1 MKNYRRSKSTKNQ
14 KTIIDDLNEYIEQNI
29 KLIINSEAFD
39 SLIYG
44 TRCNLVKNGK
54 LEEGMLYLNDSKE
67 NNLSFAIK
75 RNDKIINI
83 KIDTIDRITFNESS
97 NKIINYKGNKKGKV
111 MQLLV
116 GKNFMEFLFNTNDDL
131 NKIIKGFYIY
141 LTETVG
147 VEDNIEAYIND
158 LWKKY
163 DKDFNNYID
172 KKEFEKLKED
182 LGLEDNND
190 LMYEIDENHDG
201 KIQYSELLNYYR
213 SLTNGEEFKSI
224 FKSYSKKIDDEELMS
239 FYNLIEFFEDIQK
252 ESLNLFDVANI
263 IIKFNR
269 NITKNERESLYKLLD
284 TYYAKNNLEIYEE
297 DLIEIEKKFNYNL
310 LSIRKKFHF
319 TMTLKEFGIMLNS
332 EINTVY
338 NNLDDELDLDN
349 PLTDYFINSTHNT
362 YLTGHQIHGKA
373 KASMYSRA
381 VLNGYRLV
389 ELDCYNGDNDNI
401 KVTHGY
407 TLVGEV
413 NAKDILIELRN
424 NSFKNSDLP
433 VILCIENH
441 LDQKHQKVLVDL
453 FNDILKDLYI
463 FPQNPIPE
471 FLPNLNDLKR
481 KFLIKCGGPRI
492 SQDKVKE
499 PIKRKKKRRKESINS
514 NYYRNHNILR
524 KATVFYKTIVPEIK
538 KKNQDYLLLNQKE
551 TLLTKII
558 HNGENNDDKDL
569 DEENENEVIIETLDK
584 IRGLNGTKFNFKEI
598 EKMNY
603 QPWEMVTLKCNKCL
617 SYSSTFDKRVKMI
630 NFSKNTLIK
639 VYPQNFDSTNY
650 NIIQWWLL
658 GANIA
663 ALNIQ
668 ANLDDFTLYDKVFF
682 LQNKNLGFVKKPDK
696 LLFNSNEYESYNKPY
711 FKISLN
717 IISIFALSKL
727 LDETGIKIRKGYS
740 FVLKVYILGCRE
752 DEEKNTKYK
761 FKLNDGFIFTRIQ
774 NNEEMN
780 FDVYEKDLS
789 GLMIKIEYD
798 NKILARSCIPFC
810 MMKEGYRRIPIF
822 DSFCN
827 EFPASCIIGLFKKI
841 DYKYDIESNYDESEN

>member
-1 MKNYRRSKSTKNQ
+1 MKNFRRTKSTKSQ
-14 KTIIDDLNEYIEQNI
+14 QTIIDDLKGYMEHSKNYIM
-29 KLIINSEAFD
+29 NSEALN

-44 TRCNLVKNGK
+44 TKCYLVKRGVLK
-54 LEEGMLYLNDSKE
+54 EGMLYLSDSKR
-67 NNLSFAIK
+67 NNLSFALQK
-75 RNDKIINI
+75 NDKIIDI
-83 KIDTIDRITFNESS
+83 KIDRIVRITFDELS
-97 NKIINYKGNKKGKV
+97 NNLIKYEGDKNGKV
-111 MQLLV
+111 IQLLV
-116 GKNFMEFLFNTNDDL
+116 DKTVFDFLFISNIDL
-131 NKIIKGFYIY
+131 FKITKGLYIF
-141 LTETVG
+141 LTETIG
-147 VEDNIEAYIND
+147 VEDNIEAYINE

-172 KKEFEKLKED
+172 KDEFEKLKED

-190 LMYEIDENHDG
+190 LMYEIDENRDG

-213 SLTNGEEFKSI
+213 SLTNGDEFKNI
-224 FKSYSKKIDDEELMS
+224 FKKYSKKVDDEEVIS
-239 FYNLIEFFEDIQK
+239 FYNLLEFFEEEQK
-252 ESLNLFDVANI
+252 ENLNLFDIANI
-263 IIKFNR
+263 IIKFKR
-269 NITKNERESLYKLLD
+269 NITKNEREELYKYLD
-284 TYYAKNNLEIYEE
+284 TLYAKNNLEIYEE
-297 DLIEIEKKFNYNL
+297 DLFKIEKKFNSNL
-310 LSIRKKFHF
+310 LSIRIKFHF
-319 TMTLKEFGIMLNS
+319 VMNLKEFGIMLNS
-332 EINTVY
+332 ELNTVY
-338 NNLDDELDLDN
+338 NKLDEELDLDN

-373 KASMYSRA
+373 KSSMYSKA

-389 ELDCYNGDNDNI
+389 ELDCYNGDNDTI
-401 KVTHGY
+401 RVTHGY

-424 NSFKNSDLP
+424 NSFKNSELP

-441 LDQKHQKVLVDL
+441 LDKKHQKVLVDL

-463 FPQNPIPE
+463 FPQNPIPK
-471 FLPNLNDLKR
+471 FLPNLKDLKK

-492 SQDKVKE
+492 SEDKIME
-499 PIKRKKKRRKESINS
+499 PIKRKKKARKESITS
-514 NYYRNHNILR
+514 NYYRNQNILR
-524 KATVFYKTIVPEIK
+524 KSTVFYKTIVPDIK
-538 KKNQDYLLLNQKE
+538 KKNNEYLLLNRKKS
-551 TLLTKII
+551 LASKIVY
-558 HNGENNDDKDL
+558 NGDDKNIDL
-569 DEENENEVIIETLDK
+569 DEENENEDIIETLDK
-584 IRGLNGTKFNFKEI
+584 IRGLNGTKFKFNEI

-617 SYSSTFDKRVKMI
+617 SYSSTFEKRVKMI

-682 LQNKNLGFVKKPDK
+682 LQNQNLGFVKKPDK
-696 LLFNSNEYESYNKPY
+696 LLFDSNEYESYKKPY
-711 FKISLN
+711 FKVTLN

-727 LDETGIKIRKGYS
+727 LDETGIKIRKGNS
-740 FVLKVYILGCRE
+740 FYLEVYILGCKE
-752 DEEKNTKYK
+752 EEEKNEKYK
-761 FKLNDGFIFTRIQ
+761 FYLTDGFIFTKIK

-789 GLMIKIEYD
+789 GLMLKIVYD
-798 NKILARSCIPFC
+798 DNIVARSCIPFC

-822 DSFCN
+822 DHLCD
-827 EFPASCIIGLFKKI
+827 EFPASCIIGLFKKN
-841 DYKYDIESNYDESEN
+841 DYKYGDDNENSESDN